1 MSDSELLA
9 LSSAEPN
16 FFHIGSLRPQLLT
29 KKKLEMKHNI
39 IIAAMAVIATFVA
52 GTERVNAQQSQTPAE
67 LVKNLTAT
75 LERMKQSQ
83 PLMKEAAQHT
93 YFYDKS
99 DLNLNFG
106 DEKYS
111 FTKKIRR
118 NATSGVA
125 LGINAGA
132 VQMAENFSPTAGLSL
147 TMAWKRI
154 EGSVGFSGAI
164 SQFNNESDKAGDSF
178 ISPIANADLGLIV
191 THFPLGKYDNMGYV
205 SVGYSFMYVFDKN
218 HNISG
223 QNTYETPTET
233 LITSDY
239 FAVEGNSMA
248 HCGYA
253 KVRFALKHMGC
264 TAVSVKAFGGV
275 YNRYYQEGSRRKAIV
290 GVSVS
295 LEFSGAKKR
304 VDNNVVEL
312 QSLLE
317 SYNVYQTNK

>member
-1 MSDSELLA
+1 
-9 LSSAEPN
+9 
-16 FFHIGSLRPQLLT
+16 
-29 KKKLEMKHNI
+29 MKRNI
-39 IIAAMAVIATFVA
+39 IIVAIATIATLVA
-52 GTERVNAQQSQTPAE
+52 GTERVNAQQRQETPAE
-67 LVKNLTAT
+67 LVANLKVV

-83 PLMKEAAQHT
+83 PLMQEAAQHT
-93 YFYDKS
+93 YFYDKD
-99 DLNLNFG
+99 DLNLQFG
-106 DEKYS
+106 PDEKYS

-125 LGINAGA
+125 LGVNAGV

-154 EGSVGFSGAI
+154 EGTVGFSGAF
-164 SQFNNESDKAGDSF
+164 SQYNKESDKAGESF

-191 THFPLGKYDNMGYV
+191 THFPLGKYDNMGYI
-205 SVGYSFMYVFDKN
+205 SMGYSFMYVFDKN

-223 QNTYETPTET
+223 QTTYETPTET

-248 HCGYA
+248 HCGYIKA
-253 KVRFALKHMGC
+253 RFALKHLGC
-264 TAVSVKAFGGV
+264 TAISVKAFGGI

-290 GVSVS
+290 GASVAI
-295 LEFSGAKKR
+295 EFSGAKKR
-304 VDNNVVEL
+304 VDKNVVEL

-317 SYNVYQTNK
+317 SYNVYQTK